1 MNSLGKIHCLSPTSV
16 SQLVVIQFSML
27 ILILIACGQPS
38 SEVDTFDS
46 ILVAESPSPAAEI
59 EVSPSPTPTQTSVPS
74 PTSIPEPTPTF
85 QPAQVI
91 LPTPV
96 LQLGTPTPLSGD
108 PTTRSMAAVELRVNV
123 IRGLSSE
130 EKVEREFLTR
140 YEMRN
145 LIIDL
150 LEEDKEKIEADE
162 QLYKSL
168 WILPPAANLYDIIFN
183 LYSEGILGLY
193 RSEEQKLY
201 IVVDSKDQFGPE
213 IERTYVHEF
222 VHSLQQQHFDLRATF
237 DAIEDNSDASL
248 AFRALVE
255 GDARLSEI
263 AYTFQHMTQEEQVE
277 SQGSPTEALGKAFRA
292 SPYILQRE
300 YVFPYRE
307 GLDFAMALFQQA
319 GWPGIDQAYG
329 YIPQSTEQILHPEKY
344 IARDQPVTL
353 ILPDFVAKLG
363 DGWDLVTRNTMG
375 ELFIQS
381 YLELGGSPEVAHQAA
396 AGWGGDSYVLL
407 TGPDGQVVLIMYIAW
422 DSTED
427 AVEFYEAFSNLSEGI
442 TGIKW
447 GLQDGPVIAHKLV
460 LEGAG
465 SIFTRIDGDRT
476 LTIFTPSDRV
486 LDILLGE
493 FTVDN

>member
-1 MNSLGKIHCLSPTSV
+1 
-16 SQLVVIQFSML
+16 
-27 ILILIACGQPS
+27 
-38 SEVDTFDS
+38 
-46 ILVAESPSPAAEI
+46 
-59 EVSPSPTPTQTSVPS
+59 
-74 PTSIPEPTPTF
+74 
-85 QPAQVI
+85 
-91 LPTPV
+91 
-96 LQLGTPTPLSGD
+96 
-108 PTTRSMAAVELRVNV
+108 
-123 IRGLSSE
+123 
-130 EKVEREFLTR
+130 
-140 YEMRN
+140 
-145 LIIDL
+145 
-150 LEEDKEKIEADE
+150 
-162 QLYKSL
+162 
-168 WILPPAANLYDIIFN
+168 
-183 LYSEGILGLY
+183 
-193 RSEEQKLY
+193 
-201 IVVDSKDQFGPE
+201 
-213 IERTYVHEF
+213 
-222 VHSLQQQHFDLRATF
+222 
-237 DAIEDNSDASL
+237 L

-255 GDARLSEI
+255 GDARLSEV

-319 GWPGIDQAYG
+319 GWPGIDQAYV

-363 DGWDLVTRNTMG
+363 DGWDLVTQNTMG

-381 YLELGGSPEVAHQAA
+381 YLELGGSLEVAHQAA
-396 AGWGGDSYVLL
+396 AGWGGDSYALL
-407 TGPDGQVVLIMYIAW
+407 TGPDGQGVLIMFIAW
-422 DSTED
+422 DSPED

-465 SIFTRIDGDRT
+465 SISTRIDGART
-476 LTIFTPSDRV
+476 LIIFTPSDGV

-493 FTVDN
+493 LTMGD